1 VIGEKIIT
9 QLSIC
14 PTCSKEVSGNYCSNC
29 GERILAD
36 KQELRLSH
44 FLKEAYHELFDL
56 DSKFVRTLRYLFTR
70 PGFLTLEIL
79 HGRKSIYIKPIRLY
93 IMLVLLHFLSFSMI
107 QSADIFNVDRLPL
120 MNFAPQL
127 KEIIQ
132 EKEVISQQTHEEF
145 TLQLSQKI
153 KDNLSIILYF
163 VVFLAAGILHLLYP
177 SFRRYYVEHLYFVFH
192 VFSFGFAR
200 NMLVI
205 PLILLDLIPLTV
217 VLVIGTQLIYAFVAL
232 KKVYPQAN
240 IATVLKMVVLFASIV
255 PMIYVSLHVATFIA
269 LAQMGLGGV

>member
-9 QLSIC
+9 QVSIC

-36 KQELRLSH
+36 KQELRFSH
-44 FLKEAYHELFDL
+44 FLKEAYRELFDM
-56 DSKFVRTLRYLFTR
+56 DSKFVRTVRYLFTR
-70 PGFLTLEIL
+70 PGFLTLEML
-79 HGRKSIYIKPIRLY
+79 HGRKSIYIKPVKLY
-93 IMLVLLHFLSFSMI
+93 ITLVLVHFLAFSMI
-107 QSADIFNVDRLPL
+107 RSGDIFNVERLPL

-127 KEIIQ
+127 KQVIL
-132 EKEVISQQTHEEF
+132 EKEIISQQTHEEF
-145 TLQLSQKI
+145 TIQLSQKI

-200 NMLVI
+200 NILVI
-205 PLILLDLIPLTV
+205 PLIMLDLTPLAV
-217 VLVIGTQLIYAFVAL
+217 VLIVGTQLIYAFVAL
-232 KKVYPQAN
+232 KNVYPQAN
-240 IATVLKMVVLFASIV
+240 ITTALKMAVLFASII
-255 PMIYVSLHVATFIA
+255 PMFYVSVHLATFIA
-269 LAQMGLGGV
+269 LAQMGLSGV

>member
-29 GERILAD
+29 GERILSD
-36 KQELRLSH
+36 KQELRFSH
-44 FLKEAYHELFDL
+44 FLKEAYRELFDL
-56 DSKFVRTLRYLFTR
+56 DSKFIRTLRYLFTR

-79 HGRKSIYIKPIRLY
+79 HGRKSIYIKPVRLY
-93 IMLVLLHFLSFSMI
+93 ITLVLVHFLAFSMI
-107 QSADIFNVDRLPL
+107 QSGDIFNVDRLPV

-127 KEIIQ
+127 KQLIL
-132 EKEVISQQTHEEF
+132 EKESISQLTHKEF
-145 TLQLSQKI
+145 TIQLSQKI

-192 VFSFGFAR
+192 IFSFAFAR
-200 NMLVI
+200 NILVI
-205 PLILLDLIPLTV
+205 PLIMLDLIPIAV
-217 VLVIGTQLIYAFVAL
+217 VLVVGTQFIYAFVAL

-240 IATVLKMVVLFASIV
+240 IATALKTVVLFASVI
-255 PMIYVSLHVATFIA
+255 PMFYVSLHVATFIA

>member
-9 QLSIC
+9 PLAIC

-36 KQELRLSH
+36 KQELRFSH
-44 FLKEAYHELFDL
+44 FLKEAYRELFDL
-56 DSKFVRTLRYLFTR
+56 DSKFIRTLRYLFTR

-93 IMLVLLHFLSFSMI
+93 IMLVLLHFLCFSMI
-107 QSADIFNVDRLPL
+107 QSGDIFNVDRLPL

-127 KEIIQ
+127 KEIIL

-145 TLQLSQKI
+145 TIHLSQRI

-163 VVFLAAGILHLLYP
+163 VVFVAAGILHLLYP
-177 SFRRYYVEHLYFVFH
+177 SFRLYYVEHLYFVFH

-200 NMLVI
+200 NILVI
-205 PLILLDLIPLTV
+205 PLIMLDLIPLAV
-217 VLVIGTQLIYAFVAL
+217 VLVVGTQLIYAFVAL

-240 IATVLKMVVLFASIV
+240 IATALKMMILFASIV
-255 PMIYVSLHVATFIA
+255 PMFYVSLHVATFIA
-269 LAQMGLGGV
+269 LMQMGF